1 MSAMR
6 SLARTVARNQSYK
19 KCHTTDMFQYF
30 FTKIWREKGIRRA
43 ELTDRLRNGGGDSM
57 EIKRPNTPQ
66 DGPADGVMGVVE
78 CIRTDFLENPAEG
91 EAAFQQREKSQAHIT
106 ASVEIG
112 TFGIRDM
119 ATGVMLTVSLK
130 DAMEI
135 MKEAIDASK
144 KE

>member
-1 MSAMR
+1 MHLVDPNTGRSGCFPVPPEKSAQR
-6 SLARTVARNQSYK
+6 GNRTV
-19 KCHTTDMFQYF
+19 
-30 FTKIWREKGIRRA
+30 EKVISSI
-43 ELTDRLRNGGGDSM
+43 LIM

-91 EAAFQQREKSQAHIT
+91 EAAFQQRDKSQAHIT

-119 ATGVMLTVSLK
+119 ATGVMLTVSLE

>member
-1 MSAMR
+1 MESWELL
-6 SLARTVARNQSYK
+6 SVSERTSWK
-19 KCHTTDMFQYF
+19 
-30 FTKIWREKGIRRA
+30 IRRRA
-43 ELTDRLRNGGGDSM
+43 KLPSS
-57 EIKRPNTPQ
+57 
-66 DGPADGVMGVVE
+66 
-78 CIRTDFLENPAEG
+78 
-91 EAAFQQREKSQAHIT
+91 REMSQAHIT

-119 ATGVMLTVSLK
+119 ATGVMLTVSLE

>member
-1 MSAMR
+1 
-6 SLARTVARNQSYK
+6 
-19 KCHTTDMFQYF
+19 
-30 FTKIWREKGIRRA
+30 
-43 ELTDRLRNGGGDSM
+43 M

-91 EAAFQQREKSQAHIT
+91 EAAFQQRDKSQVHIT

-119 ATGVMLTVSLK
+119 ATGVMLTVSLE

>member
-1 MSAMR
+1 
-6 SLARTVARNQSYK
+6 
-19 KCHTTDMFQYF
+19 
-30 FTKIWREKGIRRA
+30 
-43 ELTDRLRNGGGDSM
+43 M

-91 EAAFQQREKSQAHIT
+91 EAAFQQRDKSQAHIT
-106 ASVEIG
+106 ASVEVG

-119 ATGVMLTVSLK
+119 ATGVMLTVCLE

>member
-1 MSAMR
+1 
-6 SLARTVARNQSYK
+6 
-19 KCHTTDMFQYF
+19 
-30 FTKIWREKGIRRA
+30 
-43 ELTDRLRNGGGDSM
+43 
-57 EIKRPNTPQ
+57 
-66 DGPADGVMGVVE
+66 MGVVE

-91 EAAFQQREKSQAHIT
+91 EAAFRQMDKSQAHIT

-119 ATGVMLTVSLK
+119 ATGVMLTVSLE

>member
-1 MSAMR
+1 
-6 SLARTVARNQSYK
+6 
-19 KCHTTDMFQYF
+19 
-30 FTKIWREKGIRRA
+30 
-43 ELTDRLRNGGGDSM
+43 M

-78 CIRTDFLENPAEG
+78 CIRTDFMENPAEG

-119 ATGVMLTVSLK
+119 ATGVMLTVSLE

-144 KE
+144 EE